1 MFVQPAQKAVPA
13 ESIVVGD
20 HVFRTHTAH
29 DDLMLV
35 VEEIGQDIHAGRKV
49 YVWTARCT
57 SLRVK
62 GQAPRRSSSAT

>member
-35 VEEIGQDIHAGRKV
+35 VEEIAVRTFTQD
-49 YVWTARCT
+49 ARCT
-57 SLRVK
+57 SGRHGV
-62 GQAPRRSSSAT
+62 QA